1 MEQSKLSQNSLERPP
16 QSQQESKFQQSKSNM
31 QLKSFWNQY
40 SQKDPFSTEKRDTSI
55 FFDAFLELLQKNSL
69 EYKFWQKNAK
79 NSTNGTKNEPSPIPS
94 FQKRVLRNWKIKKNN
109 LSKPRRSLS
118 QGFSNLFKKQEYL
131 FYSSSPSSPFAAKG
145 IQGSDL
151 KKSSILLVDG
161 LFLPVQRVNFRV
173 ETDVSGT
180 NHLILEIWTNG
191 AVHPRQALYESAEN
205 LISILSH
212 FHQCNNKLF
221 EGIENQKDLNIFSN
235 LELQWNPFDL
245 AKPSRISSSYQK
257 RRSNILSK
265 ALLLKI
271 NQKKKIEKRDLVEIS
286 GPQKETDESIPK
298 PVYSMDIANISLPLS
313 LFINLKKLN
322 INTIQDLAKG
332 LSTGFLNNLKE
343 KEINLLK
350 ISLLEIGIK

>member
-1 MEQSKLSQNSLERPP
+1 M
-16 QSQQESKFQQSKSNM
+16 M
-31 QLKSFWNQY
+31 H
-40 SQKDPFSTEKRDTSI
+40 
-55 FFDAFLELLQKNSL
+55 
-69 EYKFWQKNAK
+69 
-79 NSTNGTKNEPSPIPS
+79 
-94 FQKRVLRNWKIKKNN
+94 
-109 LSKPRRSLS
+109 
-118 QGFSNLFKKQEYL
+118 
-131 FYSSSPSSPFAAKG
+131 PFAAKA

-151 KKSSILLVDG
+151 KKSSILPVDG

-286 GPQKETDESIPK
+286 EPQKETDESVPK
-298 PVYSMDIANISLPLS
+298 HVYSMDIANISLPLS

-332 LSTGFLNNLKE
+332 LSIGFLNNLKE

-350 ISLLEIGIK
+350 IALLEIGIK